1 MRLHDK
7 VAIITGAGRGI
18 GRATALRFAEEG
30 ARVVCADLDLALVT
44 EVADEIN
51 GSARAG
57 VNGRHTHAADGGPVE
72 DNGAKPV
79 LTPTAYAL
87 PVRVNV
93 ADSASCRA
101 MVAAALDRYGRVD
114 IMVNNAGIVR
124 DARIVKMTEEEF
136 DAVIDVN
143 LKGVYNCTRA
153 VAEHM
158 SERGTGV
165 ILSTASIVAT
175 YGNFGQT
182 NYVAAKAGVVG
193 MTKVWARELG
203 RKGIRVN
210 AVAPGVV
217 DTDMLHYMTP
227 ERQKMMLSLQL
238 LGRIGQPEDIA
249 RAVSFLA
256 SPDNRYITGQVL
268 IVDGGRS
275 LGQGQLPPEE
285 SPYA

>member
-1 MRLHDK
+1 MTGMRLQDK

-30 ARVVCADLDLALVT
+30 ARVVCADLDLAVVT

-51 GSARAG
+51 GRYLAG
-57 VNGRHTHAADGGPVE
+57 VNGQPRSMADASGGE
-72 DNGAKPV
+72 SNGAKAV
-79 LTPTAYAL
+79 VAPTAYAL
-87 PVRVNV
+87 PVQVNV
-93 ADSASCRA
+93 AETASCRA
-101 MVAAALDRYGRVD
+101 MVQAALDRYGRVD
-114 IMVNNAGIVR
+114 IMVNNAGIIR
-124 DARIVKMTEEEF
+124 DARIVKMSEEEF

-153 VAEHM
+153 VVEHM

-210 AVAPGVV
+210 AVAPGFIRTRM
-217 DTDMLHYMTP
+217 TDGIPDKVMDAIEQRIP
-227 ERQKMMLSLQL
+227 
-238 LGRIGQPEDIA
+238 LGYRGEPEDIA
-249 RAVSFLA
+249 NAFLWLA
-256 SPDNRYITGQVL
+256 SDEARYVSGHTL
-268 IVDGGRS
+268 AVDGG
-275 LGQGQLPPEE
+275 
-285 SPYA
+285 AVI

>member
-51 GSARAG
+51 GPARAG
-57 VNGRHTHAADGGPVE
+57 VNSRHTHAADGGPVE

-210 AVAPGVV
+210 AVAPGFIR
-217 DTDMLHYMTP
+217 TRMTEGIP
-227 ERQKMMLSLQL
+227 DKVMDAIEQRIP
-238 LGRIGQPEDIA
+238 LGYRGEPEDIA
-249 RAVSFLA
+249 NAFLWLA
-256 SPDNRYITGQVL
+256 SDEARYVSGHVL
-268 IVDGGRS
+268 AVDGG
-275 LGQGQLPPEE
+275 
-285 SPYA
+285 AVI